1 MLPWLTSVRHSSTR
15 LSANLPTRAQTALCH
30 LSSSGIGAQQLPNRN
45 LAHKLGNVENSGDS
59 DCVILTNTEPQFIKC
74 QLIAIFFFREVFPA
88 SAHLSMPYPPLAA
101 RLGCLFLVK
110 IGRIHASPAVR
121 DRRRK

>member
-59 DCVILTNTEPQFIKC
+59 DCVILTNTEPPVYKMSTDC
-74 QLIAIFFFREVFPA
+74 N
-88 SAHLSMPYPPLAA
+88 
-101 RLGCLFLVK
+101 LFLSRSLFSVCS
-110 IGRIHASPAVR
+110 AFDAVPSFGG
-121 DRRRK
+121 

>member
-15 LSANLPTRAQTALCH
+15 LSANLPTRAQTVLCH

-59 DCVILTNTEPQFIKC
+59 DCVILTNTEPPVYKMSTDC
-74 QLIAIFFFREVFPA
+74 N
-88 SAHLSMPYPPLAA
+88 
-101 RLGCLFLVK
+101 LFLS
-110 IGRIHASPAVR
+110 RSLSSFCSAFDAVPSFGG
-121 DRRRK
+121 